1 MARGASR
8 AGMDLMPWFITDDG
22 FPEHP
27 KVDRLEAVC
36 ETWERFAA
44 ARTVWHDMGC
54 DCARR
59 LTDGAFLRVRAH
71 RVCRMPRDVVDA
83 ALDALV
89 AAGLM
94 RVDGD
99 GFVFH
104 AWAEYQPTRA
114 KVEAMRAAKT
124 DRQRRWRDRVDA
136 STEPSTGASTGAS
149 TATSTRRSTG
159 ASRSASRDASVDA
172 APSHP
177 IPSHPIQEEDMSST
191 ATATTGG
198 DRSGAVA
205 PLSLLPPEPPPRD
218 EVAEV
223 FAHWQQATGKGRA
236 VLDAKRR
243 ALIARALKLRPAA
256 DLRRAVDG
264 YASSA
269 WHRGEN
275 DRRTEYLGIEL
286 MLRDAAKIEQGL
298 DLAAKAAPAAPRPVP
313 PPAKLEPASP
323 GVMSVEELRAHTAP
337 FMEELRR
344 KREEREAAERR
355 RLNFGREVDP

>member
-1 MARGASR
+1 MARGAAR
-8 AGMDLMPWFITDDG
+8 AGVDLMPWFITDDG

-27 KVDRLEAVC
+27 KVDRLEAIC
-36 ETWERFAA
+36 GTWERFAA

-71 RVCRMPRDVVDA
+71 RVCRMPREVVDA
-83 ALDALV
+83 ALECLT
-89 AAGLM
+89 AAGLI
-94 RVDGD
+94 RVDGAD

-124 DRQRRWRDRVDA
+124 ERQRRWRDRVDA
-136 STEPSTGASTGAS
+136 STEPSTDASTDASTGA
-149 TATSTRRSTG
+149 STRRSTG

-177 IPSHPIQEEDMSST
+177 IQEEYMS
-191 ATATTGG
+191 ATGSTGG
-198 DRSGAVA
+198 KRSGAAA
-205 PLSLLPPEPPPRD
+205 PLSLLPDEPPPRD
-218 EVAEV
+218 EVADV
-223 FAHWQQATGKGRA
+223 FAHWQRATGKGRA

-243 ALIARALKLRPAA
+243 TLIARALKLRPAA
-256 DLRRAVDG
+256 DLCRAVDG
-264 YASSA
+264 YASSP

-298 DLAAKAAPAAPRPVP
+298 DLAAKAAPSVPAAPKSVA
-313 PPAKLEPASP
+313 PPAKLPPMPPDVLTPEQ
-323 GVMSVEELRAHTAP
+323 LRAHAAP
-337 FMEELRR
+337 FLEELRR
-344 KREEREAAERR
+344 KREEREAAERK